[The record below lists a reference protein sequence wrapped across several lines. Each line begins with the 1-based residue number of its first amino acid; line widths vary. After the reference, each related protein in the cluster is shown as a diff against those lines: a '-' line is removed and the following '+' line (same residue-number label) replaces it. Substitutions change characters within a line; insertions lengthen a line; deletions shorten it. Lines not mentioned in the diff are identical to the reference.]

1 MNALDVIVDGD
12 LGEVPLRYYL
22 GKLLY
27 RLWIDGEGFSGK
39 RPFGNSGWD
48 HDVARA
54 LCKAGVVKGVKW
66 RWYSWVA
73 DDTKDGELI
82 EGDFEHGEYEFDWKE
97 VTKVVQKS
105 INEAFNIQVEE
116 EFK

>member
-27 RLWIDGEGFSGK
+27 KIWIDGESFSGK

-48 HDVARA
+48 VDVARA
-54 LCKAGVVKGVKW
+54 LCKTGVVPGSGWK
-66 RWYSWVA
+66 WYSYA
-73 DDTKDGELI
+73 EEYRELAT
-82 EGDFEHGEYEFDWKE
+82 EGDHEYGEYEYDWAD
-97 VTKVVQKS
+97 VTKVIQKA
-105 INEAFNIQVEE
+105 INEAFNIKV
-116 EFK
+116 K